1 MGVVDP
7 ILRLRPE
14 DPIVA
19 VAADDDYAMP
29 LAVSIRSVI
38 DRLSPE
44 RRLGIVVLDGGIR
57 PANRERVLRSWPA
70 DRVEV
75 AWFTPDAS
83 VFDDAPTWRWVNR
96 VMYYR
101 LLLPQLLPEAIA
113 KILYLDVDVLALAD
127 VSALWDEPL
136 GDVALRATQD
146 PTSPYMDAE
155 RAMPAGWVQP
165 AEGFTP
171 QPLPNY
177 DLHRLEPDT
186 PYLNSGVLMMNLDWW
201 RRHDVTRRLLE
212 CLLENAGQIEA
223 PDQYALN
230 VVLHGAWAPMDPGW
244 NALAVLHRRGSWRET
259 HYDEATFRRL
269 LDVPYILHWAGV
281 QKPWNG
287 LGAVPREELFHRT
300 RAKTAWA
307 GWRGQQRLLGF
318 RLARTRKRT
327 RRRARHALRDLR
339 RATRQPRK
347 KAAAA
352 AARLARVG
360 VRGGRWA
367 RQRLQGPREG
377 ARPAFLVG
385 CGRSGTNMLVDRLSR
400 TWELDPVNEYDPA
413 AFHEWWL
420 RDLDSVAAVAQRS
433 RARTV
438 LFKPILDTPRVP
450 QLLERFPEGR
460 VLFAVR
466 DWAAVVRSALA
477 LFGPENW
484 PGRVAGWMS
493 DDFAEFGAPLPANA
507 RERVRSLWRADLDPA
522 SATALYWLFY
532 TGLYCDQGLDS
543 DPRVR
548 LVHYQLVL
556 EQPEAQLREVCDFLG
571 IGYRARMSPGV
582 EPRNRHTSESLGV
595 EPSIAEACD
604 ALYARLADADAS
616 SSAASNASRNEV

>member
-1 MGVVDP
+1 MGAVDP

-19 VAADDDYAMP
+19 GAADDGYAMP

-38 DRLSPE
+38 DRLAPE

-70 DRVEV
+70 DRVQV
-75 AWFTPDAS
+75 AWLKPDAS

-113 KILYLDVDVLALAD
+113 KILYLDVDVLALSD
-127 VSALWDEPL
+127 ISALWDEPM

-155 RAMPAGWVQP
+155 RAMPSGWVQP

-171 QPLPNY
+171 QPLPKY
-177 DLHRLEPDT
+177 ELHGLEPDT

-201 RRHDVTRRLLE
+201 RRHEVTRRLLE
-212 CLLENAGQIEA
+212 CLRENAGHIEA

-230 VVLHGAWAPMDPGW
+230 VVLRGAWAPMDPGW

-269 LDVPYILHWAGV
+269 LEAPYILHWAGV

-287 LGAVPREELFHRT
+287 LGAVPREEFFHRT
-300 RAKTAWA
+300 RAGTAWA
-307 GWRGQQRLLGF
+307 GWHGQQRMLSL
-318 RLARTRKRT
+318 RLARAGKRA
-327 RRRARHALRDLR
+327 RRRARHALRDVR

-352 AARLARVG
+352 AARVARAG
-360 VRGGRWA
+360 ERSERWA
-367 RQRLQGPREG
+367 RQRLQGPRDG
-377 ARPAFLVG
+377 ARAAFLVG
-385 CGRSGTNMLVDRLSR
+385 CGRSGTNMLVDRLSH

-420 RDLDSVAAVAQRS
+420 RDLDTVAAVAQRS

-450 QLLERFPEGR
+450 QLLERFPNGR

-466 DWAAVVRSALA
+466 DWAPVVRSALA
-477 LFGPENW
+477 L
-484 PGRVAGWMS
+484 
-493 DDFAEFGAPLPANA
+493 FAEFGAPLPASA
-507 RERVRSLWRADLDPA
+507 REKLQSLWRPGLDPT

-532 TGLYCDQGLDS
+532 TGLYFDLDL
-543 DPRVR
+543 DIDRRV
-548 LVHYQLVL
+548 LPVCYEAVL
-556 EQPEAQLREVCDFLG
+556 EQPEARLREVCDFLD
-571 IGYRARMSPGV
+571 IGYRPRMTAGV
-582 EPRNRHTSESLGV
+582 EPRNRHVHAALDV
-595 EPSIAEACD
+595 EPAIVQACD
-604 ALYARLADADAS
+604 ALYARFARAAS
-616 SSAASNASRNEV
+616 SMSEASRASRNEL